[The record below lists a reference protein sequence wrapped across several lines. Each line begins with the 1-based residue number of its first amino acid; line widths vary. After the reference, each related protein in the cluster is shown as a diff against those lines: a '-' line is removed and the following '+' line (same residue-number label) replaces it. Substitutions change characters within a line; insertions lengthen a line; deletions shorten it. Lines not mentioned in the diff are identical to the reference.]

1 MSGSSVIPGP
11 GGGGRGN
18 CHVWFIHSIGMCHY
32 EAYFRFSR
40 SLVCGSFSDI
50 FPPKIPKVPPP
61 SPGP

>member
-11 GGGGRGN
+11 GGGGGGGN

-40 SLVCGSFSDI
+40 SLVFGSFSDT
-50 FPPKIPKVPPP
+50 FPPKN
-61 SPGP
+61 S